1 MIFGGCEVRKRA
13 KEMQQ
18 VRTEK
23 AVSYA
28 DAVKMVRD
36 RSETQ
41 AVSSVM
47 KGSGKE
53 SGTVQS
59 KSGNCWRVDKDTLI
73 MNKDKF
79 LFFMA
84 EVINCAFQA
93 ERRSERIAIIVK
105 SAARYLDI
113 EGITWEN
120 IYGELKRHEQLSE
133 DRSSQSQD

>member
-1 MIFGGCEVRKRA
+1 
-13 KEMQQ
+13 MQQ

-36 RSETQ
+36 QRETQ
-41 AVSSVM
+41 AGSSVM
-47 KGSGKE
+47 KVSGKE
-53 SGTVQS
+53 LSTVQS
-59 KSGNCWRVDKDTLI
+59 KSGNRCRADGNTLI

-79 LFFMA
+79 LFFME
-84 EVINCAFQA
+84 EVINCTFQA

-105 SAARYLDI
+105 RAARYLDI
-113 EGITWEN
+113 EGIPWEN
-120 IYGELKRHEQLSE
+120 IWGTEKTQLSQ

>member
-1 MIFGGCEVRKRA
+1 MVFGGCEVRKRA
-13 KEMQQ
+13 KEIQQ

-36 RSETQ
+36 RNETQ

-47 KGSGKE
+47 K
-53 SGTVQS
+53 VS
-59 KSGNCWRVDKDTLI
+59 KSQVLCKVNLVTCRVDKNTLI

-93 ERRSERIAIIVK
+93 ERRSR
-105 SAARYLDI
+105 
-113 EGITWEN
+113 EN
-120 IYGELKRHEQLSE
+120 CNNSKKCS
-133 DRSSQSQD
+133 